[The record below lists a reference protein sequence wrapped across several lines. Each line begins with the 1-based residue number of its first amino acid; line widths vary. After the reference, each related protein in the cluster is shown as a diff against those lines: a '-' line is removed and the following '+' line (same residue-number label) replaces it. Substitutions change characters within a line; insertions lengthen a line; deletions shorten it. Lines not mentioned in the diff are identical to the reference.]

1 MTSDPQLVPI
11 HVVGARGRMGSSI
24 IRQIIQSTDFVLEG
38 AVDRSGGPG
47 LGLDAGRLVGLAD
60 VGVEVRA
67 TLDAEPGTVVV
78 DFSMP
83 EATPNNLERCVERGI
98 PLVCGTTGGGEV
110 LEQLLREAAAE
121 IPVVY
126 AANFSAGVTTLIAL
140 AGMAARALGP
150 AWEAELF
157 ELHHRH
163 KKDAPSGTALRIAHE
178 VASSR
183 EQTCQRSSSRTARL
197 DTAPDRAPRW
207 VSSGFAVATPSAS
220 TRYAALRR
228 GAPQLT
234 HRATDRGTCARSAA
248 PPLDPWEASG
258 ALRHARRA
266 RPARPDV
273 TRQPGRIRGG
283 NGAERRRTTGP
294 HDAEACAT
302 MHACRT
308 HRYRTSR
315 SDCSV
320 SARRSSQR

>member
-83 EATPNNLERCVERGI
+83 EATPKNLERCVERGI

-183 EQTCQRSSSRTARL
+183 EQTLSEIFVADRSTRHSARSSTEVGIFGLRGGDSVGEHTLMLLSDGERL
-197 DTAPDRAPRW
+197 E
-207 VSSGFAVATPSAS
+207 
-220 TRYAALRR
+220 
-228 GAPQLT
+228 LT
-234 HRATDRGTCARSAA
+234 HRATDRGIFAR
-248 PPLDPWEASG
+248 G
-258 ALRHARRA
+258 ALRAARWIHGKPPGLYDMR
-266 RPARPDV
+266 DV
-273 TRQPGRIRGG
+273 LGL
-283 NGAERRRTTGP
+283 
-294 HDAEACAT
+294 HDL
-302 MHACRT
+302 M
-308 HRYRTSR
+308 
-315 SDCSV
+315 
-320 SARRSSQR
+320 